1 VSDWLTYADAAA
13 RFGISSEAVRQLALR
28 HHWPR
33 RKLNNDLT
41 GKVQVLV
48 PDDFEARP
56 RTPVQRPNEQES
68 DARPTTPTDMLLE
81 ALHRERERADVAEK
95 QRDAAISR
103 ADAAYADRRATEAR
117 LTEQIERESQRADQ
131 AFGMID
137 GFRAERDREI
147 ARAERAEQ
155 ALAGERTRLDAL
167 RDRMNAVESAARETQ
182 QTAEVHQ
189 DRLRA
194 EVDSVRAELAEA
206 RRTEDER
213 KGRGRWAR
221 LRAAWLGE

>member
-56 RTPVQRPNEQES
+56 RTPVQRPNEQAS
-68 DARPTTPTDMLLE
+68 DARSTTPSDMLLE

-103 ADAAYADRRATEAR
+103 ADAAYADRRAAEAR

-137 GFRAERDREI
+137 GFRAERDRET
-147 ARAERAEQ
+147 ARAERAEL
-155 ALAGERTRLDAL
+155 ALAGERTRSDAL
-167 RDRMNAVESAARETQ
+167 RDRINAVESAARETQ

>member
-1 VSDWLTYADAAA
+1 VSDWLTYADAAS

-28 HHWPR
+28 HRWPR

-41 GKVQVLV
+41 GRVQVLI

-56 RTPVQRPNEQES
+56 RTPVQRTNEQAS
-68 DARPTTPTDMLLE
+68 DVRPTTPSEMLLE

-117 LTEQIERESQRADQ
+117 LIEQIERESQRADQ

-147 ARAERAEQ
+147 ARADRAEQ
-155 ALAGERTRLDAL
+155 DLAGERNRTDAL
-167 RDRMNAVESAARETQ
+167 RDRLNAVESAARETQ
-182 QTAEVHQ
+182 QAAEAHQ
-189 DRLRA
+189 DRLRT
-194 EVDSVRAELAEA
+194 EVDSARAELAAA

-221 LRAAWLGE
+221 LRAAWMGK

>member
-1 VSDWLTYADAAA
+1 MSDWLTYADAAA

-33 RKLNNDLT
+33 RKLNDE
-41 GKVQVLV
+41 QVLI

-56 RTPVQRPNEQES
+56 RTSVQRPDEQAS
-68 DARPTTPTDMLLE
+68 NTRSTSPSDMLLE

-95 QRDAAISR
+95 LREAAVSR
-103 ADAAYADRRATEAR
+103 ADAADADRRATEAR
-117 LTEQIERESQRADQ
+117 LAEQIGRECQRADQ
-131 AFGMID
+131 AFAMID
-137 GFRAERDREI
+137 GFRAEKDRET
-147 ARAERAEQ
+147 ARADRAEQ
-155 ALAGERTRLDAL
+155 ALVGERARSDAL
-167 RDRMNAVESAARETQ
+167 RDRLDAVESAGREAQ
-182 QTAEVHQ
+182 RAAEAHQ

-194 EVDSVRAELAEA
+194 EADGARAELAEV
-206 RRTEDER
+206 RRTEGER